1 MHVSI
6 HVIVTGVLCNRA
18 QVRFLLSLFG
28 IFTLKIEKKN
38 PTFMNISWAEMSRN
52 LEISSKCRVEAIKNP
67 MLCKLHKVYK
77 GFRPMGSN
85 APVWTASFT
94 LVDQWLALG
103 SPGGFRQTLLQVQSP
118 KKIFFILTFRQGGK
132 RARCEHC
139 NLAFTHFLF
148 EIFALFETNFAG
160 RKTWNFYSGG
170 KKMRNASGHQGKNER
185 QRQKANRN
193 TRIF

>member
-52 LEISSKCRVEAIKNP
+52 LEISSKCSVEAIKNTT
-67 MLCKLHKVYK
+67 LCKFHKVYK
-77 GFRPMGSN
+77 EFGTMGSN
-85 APVWTASFT
+85 APVWTASLIT
-94 LVDQWLALG
+94 LVDHWLDPG

-118 KKIFFILTFRQGGK
+118 KKFFCHSNIPTRR
-132 RARCEHC
+132 RASALWALQSC
-139 NLAFTHFLF
+139 FY
-148 EIFALFETNFAG
+148 ALFIRNFCSVWDQF
-160 RKTWNFYSGG
+160 RW
-170 KKMRNASGHQGKNER
+170 KKNMKLL
-185 QRQKANRN
+185 
-193 TRIF
+193 